1 MCKAKKG
8 VQHPT
13 QEEQRHTFQRY
24 LVILATQ
31 LLELHFV
38 LRTKLSPNLVM
49 LSPPESSVQ
58 LPSHF
63 QKWWKICQRLKS
75 SHNPIRFLQY
85 QHKKQQNSVDPLI
98 TGCWKVKSPRIAG
111 IRLSIGLYHPSG
123 FRAEPELSP
132 KGVFAAQ
139 QRCSKPANVNSR
151 RPHNP
156 KYKGPRLD

>member
-24 LVILATQ
+24 IVHVATQ
-31 LLELHFV
+31 LLVPHFVHV

-63 QKWWKICQRLKS
+63 QKWWKICQRIKS

-85 QHKKQQNSVDPLI
+85 KHTTVLTHQQI
-98 TGCWKVKSPRIAG
+98 TGAGCWMVKSPRLAG

-123 FRAEPELSP
+123 FGPEQELSP
-132 KGVFAAQ
+132 LAVFAAL
-139 QRCSKPANVNSR
+139 QRQR
-151 RPHNP
+151 H
-156 KYKGPRLD
+156 